1 MILAVYVLQRATTI
15 VVYCSEEVWPCISVE
30 DLGQIVCDGQHVL
43 GLYVFIYMLYIF
55 HKQICWTWEGK
66 SVETSL
72 GKWSIMPCHA
82 FGDNVKP
89 GADALK
95 QTLKAITY
103 VICIMQHI
111 NRYHRTAPC
120 HNSTILRQESVLPRC
135 HLEQMHGKCD

>member
-1 MILAVYVLQRATTI
+1 MITDLPSGAINTHNIYHCCVCVAKSNYHCCLLFRRIKYGHTLVLKIWDR
-15 VVYCSEEVWPCISVE
+15 
-30 DLGQIVCDGQHVL
+30 
-43 GLYVFIYMLYIF
+43 LYVMVNMYLACTYLYICYIF

-89 GADALK
+89 
-95 QTLKAITY
+95 
-103 VICIMQHI
+103 
-111 NRYHRTAPC
+111 C
-120 HNSTILRQESVLPRC
+120 HNSTILRQESELPSC